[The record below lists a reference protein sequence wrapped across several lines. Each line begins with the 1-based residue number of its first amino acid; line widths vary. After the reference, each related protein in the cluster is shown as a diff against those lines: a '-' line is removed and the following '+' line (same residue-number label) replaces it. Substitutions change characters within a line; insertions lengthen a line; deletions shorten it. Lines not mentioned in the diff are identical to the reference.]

1 MLKVDCFVVINTEH
15 SIKNYTGTKKGL
27 GGTLKGLILKR
38 YSPAELKQ
46 FMFLSQ
52 VKRIHGPLR

>member
-27 GGTLKGLILKR
+27 GGTFEGFNPQAL
-38 YSPAELKQ
+38 
-46 FMFLSQ
+46 LSC
-52 VKRIHGPLR
+52 